1 MSSHREFI
9 LVLGGAAASW
19 PLSARARKFF
29 ALLGTLIFWLGTTA
43 MVSAQQPPI
52 IGWLSPATAES
63 YSQGAS
69 NPGPHLLRESLARHG
84 LIDGKNVRVEMR
96 LAEGKLDRLP
106 ELAKALVRDGATVLL
121 AYGEEAA
128 RAAQAATKTLP
139 IVAVGDDLVD
149 SGLAAGLAR
158 PGSNMTGVSIL
169 ATELDAKKIE
179 VLKELLPDA
188 KRFGILND
196 PVTSGRERPQRMA
209 ATARNLDIAL
219 QTIDIR
225 GRDDIKPAFQAFQV
239 GRADG
244 INIVASAM
252 LTSFRQQLGEL
263 SLAAKLPAVCQWRS
277 MVEAGCLA
285 SYGIKL
291 ADLYAISAHQVAR
304 VLKGEKPA
312 DLPVIQPDKIELIIS
327 LKTAKVLGLSIAPIL
342 LARADEVIE

>member
-1 MSSHREFI
+1 MKRREFI
-9 LVLGGAAASW
+9 T
-19 PLSARARKFF
+19 
-29 ALLGTLIFWLGTTA
+29 LLGALIFWLGSTA
-43 MVSAQQPPI
+43 IVPAQQPPVV
-52 IGWLSPATAES
+52 GWLSPATAES
-63 YSQGAS
+63 YSHGAG

-96 LAEGKLDRLP
+96 LAEGKLERLP

-196 PVTSGRERPQRMA
+196 PATGGRERPQRMA

-277 MVEAGCLA
+277 MVEAGCPAREKCILVHEE
-285 SYGIKL
+285 GTVTW
-291 ADLYAISAHQVAR
+291 AIGQVLR
-304 VLKGEKPA
+304 
-312 DLPVIQPDKIELIIS
+312 
-327 LKTAKVLGLSIAPIL
+327 
-342 LARADEVIE
+342 

>member
-1 MSSHREFI
+1 
-9 LVLGGAAASW
+9 
-19 PLSARARKFF
+19 
-29 ALLGTLIFWLGTTA
+29 
-43 MVSAQQPPI
+43 VSAQEPPV
-52 IGWLSPATAES
+52 IGWLSPATTES
-63 YSQGAS
+63 YSHGAG
-69 NPGPHLLRESLARHG
+69 NPGLHLLRESLAKHG
-84 LIDGKNVRVEMR
+84 LIDGKNARVAMH

-106 ELAKALVRDGATVLL
+106 ELAKTLVRDGASVIL

-128 RAAQAATKTLP
+128 RAAQMATKTLP

-196 PVTSGRERPQRMA
+196 PATGGRARPQRMA
-209 ATARNLDIAL
+209 ATARHLDITL

-225 GRDDIKPAFQAFQV
+225 GRDDVKPAFQAFQV

-244 INIVASAM
+244 INIVASAL

-291 ADLYAISAHQVAR
+291 ADLYAISANQVAR

-327 LKTAKVLGLSIAPIL
+327 LKTAKMLGLSIAPLL